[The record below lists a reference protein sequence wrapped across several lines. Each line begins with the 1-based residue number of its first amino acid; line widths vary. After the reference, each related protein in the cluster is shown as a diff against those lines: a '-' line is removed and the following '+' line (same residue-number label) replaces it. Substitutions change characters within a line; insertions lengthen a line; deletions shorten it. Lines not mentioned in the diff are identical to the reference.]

1 MRGLKRPSFYCLI
14 HFYKR
19 FASRVGKSFCQIN
32 QHKNRMLAAVV
43 ESSSSSETE
52 EEEQAKDSGFSDSRE
67 EPNVALVSK
76 RDEVVPAMAS
86 SYRNLLK
93 NIGEDPTREGLLD
106 TPMRAAKA
114 LNFFT
119 KGYQETLHE
128 VVKDIEM
135 FSLCEPHL
143 VPFMGHVSIGYLPRG
158 KVLGLS
164 KLARIVEMFSRRLQV
179 QERLTREIANAVWE
193 AVEPAGVGVVVE
205 AGHMCMVMRGV
216 QKINSKTVTSSMLGH
231 FRDDPKTRQE
241 FLTLVKEH

>member
-1 MRGLKRPSFYCLI
+1 MSQGQSMNK
-14 HFYKR
+14 
-19 FASRVGKSFCQIN
+19 
-32 QHKNRMLAAVV
+32 VV
-43 ESSSSSETE
+43 EEEVHYSSDSEVWLSDQE
-52 EEEQAKDSGFSDSRE
+52 KDSGYSDGDSCGQEKERQDE
-67 EPNVALVSK
+67 ELLPLVA
-76 RDEVVPAMAS
+76 A
-86 SYRNLLK
+86 SYRNIISQL
-93 NIGEDPTREGLLD
+93 GEDPTREGLVD

-114 LNFFT
+114 MMFFT
-119 KGYQETLHE
+119 KGYQETVQE
-128 VVKDIEM
+128 VVKNAVFSEPTDEMVVVKDIEM
-135 FSLCEPHL
+135 FSLCEHHL
-143 VPFMGHVSIGYLPRG
+143 VPIIGHVSIGYLPRG

>member
-1 MRGLKRPSFYCLI
+1 
-14 HFYKR
+14 
-19 FASRVGKSFCQIN
+19 
-32 QHKNRMLAAVV
+32 MLAAVV

-52 EEEQAKDSGFSDSRE
+52 EEEHLDLDEHSAKDSGFSDSRE
-67 EPNVALVSK
+67 EPTVAPVSK
-76 RDEVVPAMAS
+76 RDEVLPAMAS

-114 LNFFT
+114 MNFFT
-119 KGYQETLHE
+119 KGYQESLRGVVKNAVFTE
-128 VVKDIEM
+128 PTDEMVVVKDIEM
-135 FSLCEPHL
+135 FSLCEHHL